1 MTRTYLKFMSYN
13 ITGLN
18 SVKSDWIMDTMEICY
33 IAYMQIQ
40 EHFKKKRNTN
50 NQFKKMFPNNDSYVV
65 PGERFVGK
73 DSGRA
78 MGGLSQLSAKNLSVR
93 KEHVTTSQCRI

>member
-1 MTRTYLKFMSYN
+1 
-13 ITGLN
+13 
-18 SVKSDWIMDTMEICY
+18 
-33 IAYMQIQ
+33 
-40 EHFKKKRNTN
+40 
-50 NQFKKMFPNNDSYVV
+50 MFPNNDSYVV

-93 KEHVTTSQCRI
+93 KEHVTTSQWRIQAQILHCAGGQRILWMNAYFTTDPRVRNYDDSTWLVFLNLHPIGRSKIV